1 MKKIALSLF
10 VIMLVAVL
18 GTAATYSVI
27 NDTETATGNTFTSG
41 ILDLQVDG
49 EDEPLSFYF
58 SGEYLLPGV
67 EYNAGT
73 VELKNVGTVDGNL
86 TLKVTNPVSNENGVE
101 EPESQAGDSDGTEV
115 DLTGYD
121 ANDGD
126 GELWDQCKM
135 KIYLDLNNDGVMQ
148 WNEPVVYSGPMGLDM
163 TSYYSIALDTNLFP
177 SSGLLKTDTTDI
189 LSPDETIH
197 VGLLVEWMDDA
208 GSPFTSQPQYNG
220 MSNNQAMGDDMQFD
234 LVFGLEQITP

>member
-1 MKKIALSLF
+1 MRNIFKSIL
-10 VIMLVAVL
+10 VIMAIAAV
-18 GTAATYSVI
+18 GTTSTLAIISD
-27 NDTETATGNTFTSG
+27 NETETGNTFTSG
-41 ILDLQVDG
+41 ILDLTVNG
-49 EDEPLSFYF
+49 EDEPLSFSF
-58 SGEYLLPGV
+58 SGNNLLPGV

-86 TLKVTNPVSNENGVE
+86 TLKIINPVSNENGVT
-101 EPESQAGDSDGTEV
+101 EPESDAGDSDGVEV

-121 ANDGD
+121 ANEGD
-126 GELWDQCKM
+126 GELWDQSKM

-163 TSYYSIALDTNLFP
+163 TGYYSIPLNTDLFP
-177 SSGLLKTDTTDI
+177 SAGLLRTDTTDI

-234 LVFGLEQITP
+234 IVFGLEQITP